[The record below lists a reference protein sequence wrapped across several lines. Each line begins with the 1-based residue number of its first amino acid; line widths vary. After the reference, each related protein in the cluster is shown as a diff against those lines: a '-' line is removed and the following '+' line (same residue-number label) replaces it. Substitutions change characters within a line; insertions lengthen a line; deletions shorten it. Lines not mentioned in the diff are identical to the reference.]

1 MLDQTLY
8 LVSYGSYDQIPYVY
22 GGNPETNYSTYKTDT
37 YTMGNPT
44 TRLGII
50 TNVRVSFKGY
60 ARPSFSGAQ
69 YGKTAIYSAG
79 RYLIYG
85 SANAL
90 GDYPT
95 GGTYY
100 TDYALNPW
108 TGVAWTWDNIDAL
121 QAGFSLI
128 SDSGESYAGSDP
140 DQLKLIVSSIPL
152 SSGGAQIIGLEL
164 L

>member
-1 MLDQTLY
+1 MPDQTLY
-8 LVSYGSYDQIPYVY
+8 LVSGGSYDQIPYDY
-22 GGNPETNYSTYKTDT
+22 IGYPETDYGYYTTNTYV
-37 YTMGNPT
+37 MENP

-50 TNVRVSFKGY
+50 TNVRVSFRGY
-60 ARPSFSGAQ
+60 SRPIYSGVQ

-90 GDYPT
+90 SSYP

-100 TDYALNPW
+100 TNYATNPW
-108 TGVAWTWDNIDAL
+108 TGVAWTWADIDAL

-128 SDSGESYAGSDP
+128 GYSDSSYAGSNP
-140 DQLKLIVSSIPL
+140 DHLKLIVSSVPL
-152 SSGGAQIIGLEL
+152 SSGGAQIIGLDVW
-164 L
+164 

>member
-1 MLDQTLY
+1 MPDQTLY
-8 LVSYGSYDQIPYVY
+8 LVSGGSYDQIPYDY
-22 GGNPETNYSTYKTDT
+22 GGNPETDHSTYKTNT
-37 YTMGNPT
+37 YTMDNPT
-44 TRLGII
+44 RSGVV

-60 ARPSFSGAQ
+60 ARPSFSGVQ

-90 GDYPT
+90 SSYP

-100 TDYALNPW
+100 TNYALNPW
-108 TGVAWTWDNIDAL
+108 TGVAWTWADIDAL
-121 QAGFSLI
+121 EAGFSLI
-128 SDSGESYAGSDP
+128 GHSDSSYAGSIP
-140 DQLKLIVSSIPL
+140 GYLKLIVSSIPL

>member
-1 MLDQTLY
+1 MPNQTLY
-8 LVSYGSYDQIPYVY
+8 LVSGGSYNQIPYDY
-22 GGNPETNYSTYKTDT
+22 GGNPETDYSTYKTNT
-37 YTMGNPT
+37 YTMDNPT
-44 TRLGII
+44 RSGVV

-60 ARPSFSGAQ
+60 ARPGFSGVQ

-90 GDYPT
+90 GNYPT

-100 TDYALNPW
+100 TNYALNPW
-108 TGVAWTWDNIDAL
+108 TGVAWTWADIDAL
-121 QAGFSLI
+121 EAGFSLI
-128 SDSGESYAGSDP
+128 SHSNSSYAGSDP
-140 DQLKLIVSSIPL
+140 DYLTLIVSSVPL
-152 SSGGAQIIGLEL
+152 SNGGSQIIGLEL

>member
-1 MLDQTLY
+1 MPNQTLY
-8 LVSYGSYDQIPYVY
+8 KVSRGFYDQIPYEY
-22 GGNPETNYSTYKTDT
+22 YLNPETDYGYYTTNTYV
-37 YTMGNPT
+37 MENP

-50 TNVRVSFKGY
+50 TNVRVSFRGY
-60 ARPSFSGAQ
+60 SRPIYSGVQ

-90 GDYPT
+90 SSYP

-100 TDYALNPW
+100 TNYALNPW
-108 TGVAWTWDNIDAL
+108 TGVAWTWADIDAL
-121 QAGFSLI
+121 EAGFSLI
-128 SDSGESYAGSDP
+128 GHSDSSYAGSDP
-140 DQLKLIVSSIPL
+140 DYLTLIVSSVPL
-152 SSGGAQIIGLEL
+152 SNGGAQIIGLEL

>member
-1 MLDQTLY
+1 MPDQTLY
-8 LVSYGSYDQIPYVY
+8 LVSGGSYNQIPYYY
-22 GGNPETNYSTYKTDT
+22 GGNPETDYSIYKTNT

-44 TRLGII
+44 TRSGII
-50 TNVRVSFKGY
+50 TNVRVSFRGY
-60 ARPSFSGAQ
+60 SRPIYSGVQ

-90 GDYPT
+90 SSYP

-100 TDYALNPW
+100 TNYALNPW
-108 TGVAWTWDNIDAL
+108 TGVAWTWADIDAL
-121 QAGFSLI
+121 EAGFSLI
-128 SDSGESYAGSDP
+128 GHSDSSYAGSDP
-140 DQLKLIVSSIPL
+140 DDLTLIVSSVPL
-152 SSGGAQIIGLEL
+152 SNGGAQIIGLEL